1 MHLLFWGALVVE
13 FTAQQIPTMLLQKK
27 SAYAPDF
34 LRVAVEF
41 GGRKKRKKNE
51 MKMWRE
57 KKEVDC
63 YM

>member
-1 MHLLFWGALVVE
+1 MHFLFWGALVVE

-27 SAYAPDF
+27 SAYAPDL

-41 GGRKKRKKNE
+41 GGRKKNE